1 MQRLCQPSV
10 QSSTLLNFGACACA
24 ERFQLL
30 QTKQPDYYI
39 VVLEGMAFC
48 HLDAKVLS
56 MMTGHD
62 IVLVNLN
69 SRHVTIADLDKQ
81 KIVASATLLIEYKI
95 LRNCGKVYFLLLQC
109 LTCINTLTVLMPD
122 IFLSAGWARRRCCC

>member
-1 MQRLCQPSV
+1 MPAHLSGPVLKVS
-10 QSSTLLNFGACACA
+10 ACACA

-39 VVLEGMAFC
+39 VVLEGMELC
-48 HLDAKVLS
+48 HLQLVSLMA
-56 MMTGHD
+56 GHD

-69 SRHVTIADLDKQ
+69 SRHVTTADSDKQ

-95 LRNCGKVYFLLLQC
+95 LRNCGKV
-109 LTCINTLTVLMPD
+109 
-122 IFLSAGWARRRCCC
+122 